1 MMQFGKKVNFR
12 PLLISLFVGFIP
24 GNVAYVFFQN
34 GWVGLFVGLC
44 FFSIIFFAH
53 YYPELPELFSYWQF
67 DGETLKYN
75 NMASPKKRLVM
86 MFFPSFA
93 KMDTVKKS
101 QIKSVKLMGDVKNQ
115 TELPSMVPFSNAYS
129 IFYSRLSM
137 MKNPVGIEITTT
149 DDKKIYL
156 NAARDYAYDKEKTVK
171 EINSFMGDFSS
182 LKSVWEDSL
191 ICSNHYEY
199 FEFDRLSSVKRGI
212 LSYRKTVT

>member
-1 MMQFGKKVNFR
+1 
-12 PLLISLFVGFIP
+12 
-24 GNVAYVFFQN
+24 
-34 GWVGLFVGLC
+34 
-44 FFSIIFFAH
+44 
-53 YYPELPELFSYWQF
+53 
-67 DGETLKYN
+67 
-75 NMASPKKRLVM
+75 

-101 QIKSVKLMGDVKNQ
+101 QIKLVKLMGDVKNQ

-156 NAARDYAYDKEKTVK
+156 NAARDYAYDKEKIVK

-182 LKSVWEDSL
+182 LKSV
-191 ICSNHYEY
+191 
-199 FEFDRLSSVKRGI
+199 
-212 LSYRKTVT
+212 